1 MAGGANRSMSKIK
14 TSVPRANARLIGAP
28 KSSEAAPPPAQ
39 PAATGI
45 SDSPMIKMTVPVT
58 NGGKNRS
65 SLANTGASSIMK
77 MPQAI
82 TEP

>member
-1 MAGGANRSMSKIK
+1 MRGREGQVER
-14 TSVPRANARLIGAP
+14 RAEV
-28 KSSEAAPPPAQ
+28 SEAVPPPAQ

-45 SDSPMIKMTVPVT
+45 SDSPMIKITVPVT
-58 NGGKNRS
+58 SGGKNLS

-77 MPQAI
+77 MPEAI

>member
-1 MAGGANRSMSKIK
+1 MKA
-14 TSVPRANARLIGAP
+14 ANAEVRRGEP
-28 KSSEAAPPPAQ
+28 KSSLPVPPPAQ

-45 SDSPMIKMTVPVT
+45 RVRPMTRMTVPVT
-58 NGGKNRS
+58 SGGKKRS

-77 MPQAI
+77 IPLAI